1 MFMVSGTNRSF
12 SIKSVFPIVFCE
24 EIPMKKI
31 VALVALAGMA
41 SAAFAQPGSKSQI
54 DIKARIAGTTDW
66 LDVVNF
72 NAPDLTS
79 GVNIEVGVFYF
90 RNAGYGFSTCVHNVV
105 TSNWN
110 AVDVA
115 TLVDRADS
123 AKHPDGRI
131 GNFNFGG
138 QAQDKYTTGIDA
150 GNLRIAATGN
160 AGDAIGGGISIKQN
174 TPVALGAGFN
184 TADGVLGFRFDI
196 TINNPTP
203 GSANS
208 RTLVS
213 DAPAARINSY
223 SVYDTAASTT
233 ATSIKASLLATD
245 VATMNVTWA
254 PAPAS
259 LALLGL
265 GGLVTGRRRR

>member
-1 MFMVSGTNRSF
+1 
-12 SIKSVFPIVFCE
+12 
-24 EIPMKKI
+24 MKKI

-41 SAAFAQPGSKSQI
+41 SAAFAQPGDKSVI

-72 NAPDLTS
+72 NTADLNAT
-79 GVNIEVGVFYF
+79 VNIEVGVFYF
-90 RNAGYGFSTCVHNVV
+90 RNEGYGFSTCVHNIT
-105 TSNWN
+105 TSNWL
-110 AVDVA
+110 ATDTA
-115 TLVDRADS
+115 TLIDRADS
-123 AKHPDGRI
+123 SLHPDGRQ

-138 QAQDKYTTGIDA
+138 QKQDKYTTGADA
-150 GNLRIAATGN
+150 GRLRIAASGN
-160 AGDAIGGGISIKQN
+160 AGDVIGGGISVKQN

-196 TINNPTP
+196 TLANPTP
-203 GSANS
+203 GAENS
-208 RTLVS
+208 RSLVS
-213 DAPAARINSY
+213 DAPANRVNSFSIY
-223 SVYDTAASTT
+223 ETAASST
-233 ATSIKASLLATD
+233 AKSIKASLLATD
-245 VATMNVTWA
+245 VATINATWA